1 MLTKT
6 RNHTSKPT
14 PPATTPRQRTALAFM
29 ARAILQGFAAA
40 ERQHQHQRRQGQEG
54 TNRGAVMN
62 QRSHGTP
69 AHKQGQRRGTPTP
82 TPHKR

>member
-6 RNHTSKPT
+6 SNHTSKQT

-40 ERQHQHQRRQGQEG
+40 ERQHQHQRRQGQAG
-54 TNRGAVMN
+54 TTEAASLLELSICNTTLLDGCCTRV
-62 QRSHGTP
+62 P
-69 AHKQGQRRGTPTP
+69 
-82 TPHKR
+82 